1 MEVVFTEMAVNCL
14 LEVESLAVE
23 NHSEEQ
29 VAVFTDGL
37 VNRNYDAIS
46 ENPDRYRFNAT
57 LLDFGIK
64 FQERL
69 DSSYRC
75 LYEVIDNKAYVMLI
89 LHTKQ
94 DLISALY
101 RHQIIKD
108 FN

>member
-14 LEVESLAVE
+14 LEIESLAVE
-23 NHSEEQ
+23 NYSEEQ
-29 VAVFTDGL
+29 VATFIDGL
-37 VNRNYDAIS
+37 VNRNYEAIFENS
-46 ENPDRYRFNAT
+46 ERYRYNAT

-75 LYEVIDNKAYVMLI
+75 LYEVIGNKAHVMLI
-89 LHTKQ
+89 LQTKQ

-101 RHQIIKD
+101 RHQIIKK

>member
-1 MEVVFTEMAVNCL
+1 MEVIFTEMAVNCL
-14 LEVESLAVE
+14 LEIESLAGE
-23 NHSEEQ
+23 NYSAGK
-29 VAVFTDGL
+29 VAAFTDGL
-37 VNRNYDAIS
+37 VNRNHDAIS
-46 ENPDRYRFNAT
+46 ENPERYRYNAT

-101 RHQIIKD
+101 RHQILR
-108 FN
+108 NLN